1 MASRRARFL
10 SFDFTTAHEASAV
23 CVEKNMAS
31 FAFV

>member
-1 MASRRARFL
+1 MASRQARFS
-10 SFDFTTAHEASAV
+10 SFDFTTVHGASAV